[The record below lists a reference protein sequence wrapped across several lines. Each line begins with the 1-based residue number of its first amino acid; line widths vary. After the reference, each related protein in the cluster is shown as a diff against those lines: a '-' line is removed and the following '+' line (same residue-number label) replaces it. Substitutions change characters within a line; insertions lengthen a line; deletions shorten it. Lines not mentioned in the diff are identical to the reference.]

1 MKDFTFVGGGSNAL
15 QAAAPKKKAEPKSLD
30 SITAIR
36 DYLEAELGQDRLF
49 AAYPVLRDF
58 GDDILFEEK
67 TADLIAKLEFVM
79 SEAEVLKYRNFF
91 ALLIFH
97 DVTVD

>member
-1 MKDFTFVGGGSNAL
+1 M
-15 QAAAPKKKAEPKSLD
+15 
-30 SITAIR
+30 
-36 DYLEAELGQDRLF
+36 
-49 AAYPVLRDF
+49 LRDF

-67 TADLIAKLEFVM
+67 TADLISKLEFTM